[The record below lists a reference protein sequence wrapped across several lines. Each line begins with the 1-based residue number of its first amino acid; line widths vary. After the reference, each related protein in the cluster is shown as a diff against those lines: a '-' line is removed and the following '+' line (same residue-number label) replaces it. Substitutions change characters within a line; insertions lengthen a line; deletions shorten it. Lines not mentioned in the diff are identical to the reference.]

1 MTQQELFDEFLSL
14 PVEAQRQVVN
24 FIAFLRQSYRLTEPR
39 SQGEDVDLI
48 GDQFIGIW
56 RDRQDLANSN
66 AWVRSIRENE
76 WSKFRG

>member
-1 MTQQELFDEFLSL
+1 MTQEELLDEFLSL
-14 PVEAQRQVVN
+14 PLEGQRQVVN
-24 FIAFLRQSYRLTEPR
+24 FITFLRQSYTLTEPI
-39 SQGEDVDLI
+39 SQGRDLDLI
-48 GDQFIGIW
+48 SDQFIGIW